1 MVILTLNCGSSSAKY
16 QVYDWDSKDVL
27 SVGIVERIGLEYST
41 IEQKTTGKEV
51 YSARFSSPT
60 HKEAIELVLKML
72 IDEKYGCIKSLDEIG
87 AVGHRVLHGGE
98 LFKKSTLVTDEVVE
112 SLKKLVPLGPLHMP
126 ANIMGIEA
134 ARKLMPN
141 VPHAIVMDTAW
152 HQTMSEEAFMYA
164 VPYEWYEKYN
174 VRRYG
179 FHGTSHLYCAKRAAV
194 LLGKENKDTNVI
206 ILHVGNGAS
215 ACAVKN
221 GVCVDTSMGLTP
233 LEGLVMGS
241 RSGDMDPAIIPY
253 ICNNT
258 GLTAQDMDTI
268 LNKKS
273 GLVGIC
279 GKQDRRDV
287 QAAANEGDKKAQ
299 LGVKMECHR
308 IKKYIGAYA
317 ALLGRVDAIV
327 FTAGVGEM
335 GDHIRKGSCE
345 GLENLGIIL
354 DENKNKLSHCRNAET
369 CISAD
374 NSPVK
379 IFVIPT
385 DEELVMTED
394 AHALMEGTYD
404 VHTNFHY
411 TFEDPEYQ
419 NKARARGLV
428 ENLKKTPELKSIIAL
443 PPKKKCCCG
452 CGCSC

>member
-16 QVYDWDSKDVL
+16 QVYDWDNKDVIA
-27 SVGIVERIGLEYST
+27 VGIVERIGLEYST
-41 IEQKTTGKEV
+41 IEQKVDGKET
-51 YSARFSSPT
+51 YEARFSSPT
-60 HKEAIELVLKML
+60 HKEAIELILKML
-72 IDEKYGCIKSLDEIG
+72 VDEKYGCIKSLAEIS

-98 LFKKSTLVTDEVVE
+98 YFKKSTLVTDEVIE
-112 SLKKLVPLGPLHMP
+112 KLKEIIPLGPLHMP
-126 ANIMGIEA
+126 ANILGIEV

-141 VPHAIVMDTAW
+141 VPQAIVMDTAW
-152 HQTMSEEAFMYA
+152 HQTMPEEAFMYA
-164 VPYEWYEKYN
+164 VPYDWYKKYN

-206 ILHVGNGAS
+206 ILHIGNGAS

-253 ICNNT
+253 ICKNT
-258 GLTAQDMDTI
+258 GLTVAEMDTV

-273 GLVGIC
+273 GLVGLC
-279 GKQDRRDV
+279 GMSDRRDV
-287 QAAANEGDKKAQ
+287 HNAAKEGNEMAQ
-299 LGVKMECHR
+299 LGIDMECYR
-308 IKKYIGAYA
+308 IRKYIGAYA
-317 ALLGRVDAIV
+317 AVLGHVDAIV

-335 GDHIRKGSCE
+335 GEHVRKGACE
-345 GLENLGIIL
+345 GLENIGIKL
-354 DENKNKLSHCRNAET
+354 DLKKNDLSHCRNTET

-374 NSPVK
+374 DSPVK

-394 AHALMEGTYD
+394 AFALMNGTYD
-404 VHTNFHY
+404 IHTNFHY
-411 TFEDPEYQ
+411 TFEDPAYV

-428 ENLKKTPELKSIIAL
+428 KNLEKVPELETIIAH
-443 PPKKKCCCG
+443 PAKKGCCCCG
-452 CGCSC
+452 K

>member
-16 QVYDWDSKDVL
+16 QVYDWDNKDVL
-27 SVGIVERIGLEYST
+27 AVGVVERIGLEYST
-41 IEQKTTGKEV
+41 IEHKTSGKEEFHDK
-51 YSARFSSPT
+51 FSSPT
-60 HKEAIELVLKML
+60 HKEAIELILKML
-72 IDEKYGCIKSLDEIG
+72 VDEKYGCISSLSEIG

-98 LFKKSTLVTDEVVE
+98 LFKKSTLITDEVVE
-112 SLKKLVPLGPLHMP
+112 KLKTVIPLGPLHMP

-141 VPHAIVMDTAW
+141 VPQAIVMDTAW
-152 HQTMSEEAFMYA
+152 HQTMPEEAYMYA
-164 VPYEWYEKYN
+164 LPYEWYEKYN

-206 ILHVGNGAS
+206 ILHIGNGAS

-221 GVCVDTSMGLTP
+221 GICVDTSMGLTP

-241 RSGDMDPAIIPY
+241 RSGDIDPAIIPY

-258 GLTAQDMDTI
+258 GLTVQDMDTY

-273 GLVGIC
+273 GLVGLC
-279 GKQDRRDV
+279 GMSDRRDV
-287 QAAANEGDKKAQ
+287 HQAADDGNAKAM
-299 LGVKMECHR
+299 LAVKMEAHR
-308 IKKYIGAYA
+308 IKKYIGAYS

-335 GDHIRKGSCE
+335 GEHIRYLSCI
-345 GLENLGIIL
+345 GLENLGIEI
-354 DENKNKLSHCRNAET
+354 DKEKNDLSHCRNAET
-369 CISAD
+369 CISKD
-374 NSPVK
+374 SSPVK

-394 AHALMEGTYD
+394 AFALMNGTYD
-404 VHTNFHY
+404 IHTNFHY
-411 TFEDPEYQ
+411 TFEDPDYV

-428 ENLKKTPELKSIIAL
+428 ENLKKKPELERIIAL
-443 PPKKKCCCG
+443 PPKKRSCG
-452 CGCSC
+452 IQGC